1 MPRLTIYKN
10 NHKESTVL
18 SNLFIDEY
26 MADANDA
33 QIKVYL
39 YLLRMMDAHQATS
52 VSDMADKFNYTEK
65 DVVRALTYWKKRQL
79 MDLDY
84 DSNQNLVGIHIHELC
99 ASAGTD
105 MESNISAASCFVPAP
120 AIKTTPTISVS
131 SDLMDTASKK
141 AGTTFA
147 APSAEESVAVS
158 PYEKPSYSADQ
169 LQEFKNQQGSAQLL
183 FIAESYIGRPLT
195 PAEMKTILYFTD
207 VLHFSDDLIDYLLQY
222 CVDRDKK
229 DFKYIEKVAVSWAE
243 QGITTPKQA
252 QKMSTRYDKNV
263 YVIMNGL
270 GKSGSPTMKEME
282 YITRW
287 LRDYNFSTDI
297 IMEACERTVLAT
309 DKHRF
314 EYAESILNNWKRQ
327 NVQHK
332 SDILT
337 IDDRYQQRKKNAGTV
352 TQKQSSNR
360 FNQFTQNQYDFDVL
374 EQELLSN

>member
-1 MPRLTIYKN
+1 MPRLTIYQN
-10 NHKESTVL
+10 SRRESTMI

-26 MADANDA
+26 MTDANDA

-39 YLLRMMDAHQATS
+39 YLLRMMNAHQATS
-52 VSDMADKFNYTEK
+52 VSDMADRFNYTEK
-65 DVVRALTYWKKRQL
+65 DVIRALAYWEKRQL

-84 DSNQNLVGIHIHELC
+84 DNNQNLIGIHIHEIS
-99 ASAGTD
+99 ASETAD
-105 MESNISAASCFVPAP
+105 MESSIPAASCFVPAP
-120 AIKTTPTISVS
+120 AFKAAPTISMS
-131 SDLMDTASKK
+131 SVPADMPPQK
-141 AGTTFA
+141 AAAAFT
-147 APSAEESVAVS
+147 APSWERPPIAS

-169 LQEFKNQQGSAQLL
+169 LQAFKNQQETGQLL

-195 PAEMKTILYFTD
+195 PSEMKTILYFTD

-252 QKMSTRYDKNV
+252 QKMSVRYDKNV

-270 GKSGSPTMKEME
+270 GKSGSPTMKELE

-287 LRDYNFSTDI
+287 LKDYHFSTDI

-327 NVQHK
+327 NVRHK

-337 IDDRYQQRKKNAGTV
+337 IDDRYHQRKKNDTAG
-352 TQKQSSNR
+352 QKQFSNR

>member
-1 MPRLTIYKN
+1 MSRLTIYKN
-10 NHKESTVL
+10 NHKESTVI

-65 DVVRALTYWKKRQL
+65 DVIRALTYWEKRQL

-84 DSNQNLVGIHIHELC
+84 DDNQNLVGIHIHELS
-99 ASAGTD
+99 ASAEAD
-105 MESNISAASCFVPAP
+105 MECNIPAASCFVPAP
-120 AIKTTPTISVS
+120 MGKTAPAVSVS
-131 SDLMDTASKK
+131 SALANSAPRKVVAAFT
-141 AGTTFA
+141 
-147 APSAEESVAVS
+147 APSAAESTAVS
-158 PYEKPSYSADQ
+158 PYEKPSYSADR
-169 LQEFKNQQGSAQLL
+169 LQEFKNQQGAAQLL

-243 QGITTPKQA
+243 QGITSPKQA

-287 LRDYNFSTDI
+287 LKDYNFSTDI

-337 IDDRYQQRKKNAGTV
+337 IDDRYQQRKKAAGATA
-352 TQKQSSNR
+352 QKQSSNR

>member
-65 DVVRALTYWKKRQL
+65 DVVRALTYWEKRQL

-84 DSNQNLVGIHIHELC
+84 DNNQNLVGIHIHEL
-99 ASAGTD
+99 SATAETD
-105 MESNISAASCFVPAP
+105 MESNIPAASCFVPAP
-120 AIKTTPTISVS
+120 VPKTAPAVSVS
-131 SDLMDTASKK
+131 SNPADTASKK
-141 AGTTFA
+141 VVTAFA

-158 PYEKPSYSADQ
+158 PYEKPSYSADR
-169 LQEFKNQQGSAQLL
+169 LQEFKNQEGSAQLL

-195 PAEMKTILYFTD
+195 PTEMKTILYFTD

-252 QKMSTRYDKNV
+252 QKMSARYDKNV

-287 LRDYNFSTDI
+287 LKDYNFSTDI

-337 IDDRYQQRKKNAGTV
+337 IVDRYQQRKKSAGTV